1 MSFSSNSVIAKARA
15 IYGRSLTAE
24 DYAQL
29 CSKTTVADA
38 AAFLKQTERYGK
50 TLEGINPQTVH
61 RGQLEAL
68 LSRSVF
74 DVFERF
80 HRFDHSD
87 SRVFFRYIIMQPEAD
102 QIINAIEG
110 VSAGTA
116 EHYITS
122 LPMFL
127 VKHAST
133 DLIALGRAETYL
145 DIAQLL
151 EGTPFAKTL
160 RPLLIDAAE
169 SNSINVREC
178 ERRLYTLYYMS
189 ALRAAEKTYSGKK
202 LNELKRALLKSIDME
217 NVVSCCRMRA
227 FGASSEAVKSTLL
240 PFKYR
245 LGSEAIDKLM
255 QISDIDKIESELN
268 SLGYRINEPAELT
281 TVEQLTD
288 KLNLDHLRHLIRM
301 SGNSAAVYYALIE
314 CLKIEQRNVKTAIEG
329 IRYGLSSNDILGM
342 LVI

>member
-29 CSKTTVADA
+29 CSKPTVAEA

-50 TLEGINPQTVH
+50 TLAGINPQTVH
-61 RGQLEAL
+61 RGQLESL
-68 LSRSVF
+68 LSRSTF

-87 SRVFFRYIIMQPEAD
+87 SRIFFRYIIMQLEAD

-110 VSAGTA
+110 ISAGTA
-116 EHYITS
+116 DRYIAS

-127 VKHAST
+127 VEHAST
-133 DLIALGRAETYL
+133 DLMAMGRAETYL
-145 DIAQLL
+145 DIAHLL
-151 EGTPFAKTL
+151 EGTPFAKAL
-160 RPLLIDAAE
+160 RSLLIDAAE
-169 SNSINVREC
+169 SGSINIREC
-178 ERRLYTLYYMS
+178 ERRLYTFYYLS
-189 ALRAAEKTYSGKK
+189 ALKTAEKTYSGKK

-227 FGASSEAVKSTLL
+227 FGASAEDVHSTLL
-240 PFKYR
+240 PFRYR
-245 LGSEAIDKLM
+245 LNNEAIERLM
-255 QISDIDKIESELN
+255 QISDIEKIENELSEL
-268 SLGYRINEPAELT
+268 GYCITEPAEFSSI
-281 TVEQLTD
+281 EQLTD
-288 KLNLDHLRHLIRM
+288 RLNLDHLRRMIRM
-301 SGNSAAVYYALIE
+301 SGNSAAVYYSLIE

-329 IRYGLSSNDILGM
+329 IRYGLNSSDILGM